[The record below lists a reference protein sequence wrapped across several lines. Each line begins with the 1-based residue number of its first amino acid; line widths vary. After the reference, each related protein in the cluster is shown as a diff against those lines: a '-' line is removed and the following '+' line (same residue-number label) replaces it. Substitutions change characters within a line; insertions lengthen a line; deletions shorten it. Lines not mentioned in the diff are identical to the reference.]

1 MKRSM
6 IGLALA
12 ASALL
17 AGCAHDP
24 DIRAG
29 HDNTF
34 GATTQSPSQYLGCV
48 KSELPGSVQT
58 FMVQGQDT
66 LELYVASTDPNK
78 ADGLVEVSFT
88 GGQHPYSAY
97 QRNAWYDHGRLLDAA
112 QMCARS

>member
-6 IGLALA
+6 TGLALA
-12 ASALL
+12 AGMLL

-34 GATTQSPSQYLGCV
+34 GATAKSPSRYLGCV

-58 FMVQGQDT
+58 FLVQNQDG
-66 LELYVASTDPNK
+66 LELYLASTDPNK
-78 ADGLVEVSFT
+78 ADGLVKVSAT
-88 GGQHPYSAY
+88 GGQHPYAAY

-112 QMCARS
+112 QVCARS

>member
-6 IGLALA
+6 MFLALT

-34 GATTQSPSQYLGCV
+34 GATTHSPADYLNCV
-48 KSELPGSVQT
+48 KGELPGSVQT
-58 FMVQGQDT
+58 FMVQSPDA

-78 ADGLVEVSFT
+78 ADGLVKVS
-88 GGQHPYSAY
+88 GNSARHPYSAY
-97 QRNAWYDHGRLLDAA
+97 QRDAWYDHGRLLDAA
-112 QMCARS
+112 QVCARS